1 MKSLVPQ
8 KMGRTKLS
16 AAVFAVMLT
25 LGAPMFSSDALAKG
39 GSPAE
44 VSISHRIANHE
55 SWSLLNTAARES
67 GRRAYSPARAVKF
80 KKSHNVYL
88 KSALA
93 IDFTYRKANVTLP
106 LYRGVSPQGEN
117 VYYIITEASDF
128 DFARQLGLNYAPKL
142 RHAVG
147 SAGAM
152 EATLRNGILQFKGNV
167 DFSPER
173 ELVAGSPTP
182 FPPSIARP
190 GAIADENYSS
200 VVVLPSGVVINAQIV
215 SNASGN
221 HDRSVGVDLK
231 KRTVKM
237 SLLDGFQGGKQF
249 FYHLVTDVSADVP
262 ATLEDGVHAP
272 KLSLLPT
279 FGRSTPTDDSALL
292 GFSPVLNGIT
302 DLTTGADQGFESL
315 IANGGIDPINVFP
328 VGPKNTIRS
337 LTNNYSPLWDAHVN
351 MWTEQAIKDGKV
363 RRIVGFADLKKL
375 VEEGLVTSAYINPEG
390 AGNPWLFGLRPTG
403 VVINCPVIAHPEL

>member
-1 MKSLVPQ
+1 MKSSP
-8 KMGRTKLS
+8 TIT
-16 AAVFAVMLT
+16 AALFATLLT
-25 LGAPMFSSDALAKG
+25 IGAPMFSSAALAKG
-39 GSPAE
+39 GAPAE
-44 VSISHRIANHE
+44 VSIDGRQASREA
-55 SWSLLNTAARES
+55 WSLLHTAARES
-67 GRRAYSPARAVKF
+67 GRPVFTPARAVKF

-106 LYRGVSPQGEN
+106 IYRGASSTGED
-117 VYYIITEASDF
+117 VFYIITEASDF
-128 DFARQLGLNYAPKL
+128 DFARQLGINYAPKL
-142 RHAVG
+142 RHAIG
-147 SAGAM
+147 SPGAS
-152 EATLRNGILQFKGNV
+152 EGTLTNGILRFKGDV

-173 ELVAGSPTP
+173 ELVAGAPTP
-182 FPPSIARP
+182 FPPSVARP
-190 GAIADENYSS
+190 GAVADANYTS
-200 VVVLPSGVVINAQIV
+200 VITLPSGVVINAQIV

-221 HDRSVGVDLK
+221 HDRSEGVDLK

-237 SLLDGFQGGKQF
+237 SLLDGFQGGKQY

-262 ATLEDGVHAP
+262 ATLENGVHAP

-302 DLTTGADQGFESL
+302 DLSTGADQGFESL

>member
-1 MKSLVPQ
+1 MKSSPTITASL
-8 KMGRTKLS
+8 
-16 AAVFAVMLT
+16 FATLLT
-25 LGAPMFSSDALAKG
+25 IGAPMFSSAAFAKG
-39 GSPAE
+39 GAPAE
-44 VSISHRIANHE
+44 VSTNLRLANNE
-55 SWSLLNTAARES
+55 AWSLRNTAARES
-67 GRRAYSPARAVKF
+67 GRAPYSLARAVRF

-106 LYRGVSPQGEN
+106 LYRGLSPQGEN

-128 DFARQLGLNYAPKL
+128 DFSRKLGLNYAPKL

-182 FPPSIARP
+182 FPPSVARP

-200 VVVLPSGVVINAQIV
+200 VIVLPSGVVINAQIV
-215 SNASGN
+215 SNASGH
-221 HDRSVGVDLK
+221 HDRSVGVDIK
-231 KRTVKM
+231 RRTVKM
-237 SLLDGFQGGKQF
+237 SLLDGYQGGKQF

-262 ATLEDGVHAP
+262 AVLENGVYAP
-272 KLSLLPT
+272 KLALLPS

-302 DLTTGADQGFESL
+302 DLSTGADQGFESL

-328 VGPKNTIRS
+328 VGPKNNIRS

-403 VVINCPVIAHPEL
+403 VVINCPVIAHPVL

>member
-1 MKSLVPQ
+1 MKRFPQ
-8 KMGRTKLS
+8 VS
-16 AAVFAVMLT
+16 AAVFATLLT
-25 LGAPMFSSDALAKG
+25 VGAPLLSSKVYATPRTPVELSVSTRLADAEARG
-39 GSPAE
+39 
-44 VSISHRIANHE
+44 
-55 SWSLLNTAARES
+55 LLHAAARES
-67 GRRAYSPARAVKF
+67 GRPIYSPARAVKF
-80 KKSHNVYL
+80 KASYNVYL

-106 LYRGVSPQGEN
+106 LYRGQSPQGED
-117 VYYIITEASDF
+117 VFYIITEASDF
-128 DFARQLGLNYAPKL
+128 DFARKLGLNYAPKL
-142 RHAVG
+142 RHAIG

-152 EATLRNGILQFKGNV
+152 ETILVNGVLQFKGNV

-173 ELVAGSPTP
+173 ELVAGSPAP
-182 FPPSIARP
+182 FPPSVARP
-190 GAIADENYSS
+190 GATADENYSS

-215 SNASGN
+215 SNASGR
-221 HDRSVGVDLK
+221 HDRSVAVDLA

-262 ATLEDGVHAP
+262 ATLENGVFAS
-272 KLSLLPT
+272 KLALLPT
-279 FGRSTPTDDSALL
+279 FGRSKPTDASALL

-302 DLTTGADQGFESL
+302 DTSTGADQGFESL

-328 VGPKNTIRS
+328 VGPKNTLRS
-337 LTNNYSPLWDAHVN
+337 TNNNYSPLWDAHVN

-363 RRIVGFADLKKL
+363 RRIVGFADLKNL
-375 VEEGLVTSAYINPEG
+375 IEQGLVTSAYINPQG

-403 VVINCPVIAHPEL
+403 VVINCPVIAHPVL

>member
-1 MKSLVPQ
+1 MKSFMSQ
-8 KMGRTKLS
+8 QNGRAKLS
-16 AAVFAVMLT
+16 FAVFAVMLT
-25 LGAPMFSSDALAKG
+25 LGTPMFSSDANAKG
-39 GSPAE
+39 GTPAE
-44 VSISHRIANHE
+44 VSTNTRLANHE
-55 SWSLLNTAARES
+55 AWSLLNTAASES
-67 GRRAYSPARAVKF
+67 GRPVYSPARAVKF

-106 LYRGVSPQGEN
+106 LFRGLSPQGEN

-128 DFARQLGLNYAPKL
+128 DFSTKLGINYAPKL
-142 RHAVG
+142 RYAIG
-147 SAGAM
+147 SEGAM
-152 EATLRNGILQFKGNV
+152 EASLRTGILMFKGDI

-190 GAIADENYSS
+190 GAIADANYSS

-221 HDRSVGVDLK
+221 HDRSEGVDLK
-231 KRTVKM
+231 NRTVKM

-262 ATLEDGVHAP
+262 AVLENGVYAS
-272 KLSLLPT
+272 KLALLPT
-279 FGRSTPTDDSALL
+279 FGRSKPTDKSALL

-302 DLTTGADQGFESL
+302 DLSTGADQGFESL

-328 VGPKNTIRS
+328 VGPNNNLRA

-363 RRIVGFADLKKL
+363 RRIVGFEDLKNL
-375 VEEGLVTSAYINPEG
+375 VEAGLVTSAYINPEG
-390 AGNPWLFGLRPTG
+390 AGNPWLFGLRPTN